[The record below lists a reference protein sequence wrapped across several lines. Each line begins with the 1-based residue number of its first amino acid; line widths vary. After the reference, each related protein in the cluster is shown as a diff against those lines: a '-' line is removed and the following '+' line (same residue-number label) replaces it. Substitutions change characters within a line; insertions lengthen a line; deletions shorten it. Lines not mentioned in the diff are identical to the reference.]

1 MEAESVIR
9 PAAQLEIA
17 GATLARTLLISDISL
32 WEFGVAIHKKNLERR
47 PNLGGLSIEAWFRSA
62 TRRFGIRAT
71 NISRSI
77 ALEAANVPGN
87 YGSGDPGDCFLIA
100 TARVRQLALVT
111 RDARMIE
118 LANRRPDY
126 LTVVPC

>member
-1 MEAESVIR
+1 
-9 PAAQLEIA
+9 
-17 GATLARTLLISDISL
+17 L

-47 PNLGGLSIEAWFRSA
+47 PNLDGLSIESWFRRS
-62 TRRFGIRAT
+62 TRRFGIRT
-71 NISRSI
+71 THISRSI
-77 ALEAANVPGN
+77 ALEAANVPGI

-111 RDARMIE
+111 RDAKMTD